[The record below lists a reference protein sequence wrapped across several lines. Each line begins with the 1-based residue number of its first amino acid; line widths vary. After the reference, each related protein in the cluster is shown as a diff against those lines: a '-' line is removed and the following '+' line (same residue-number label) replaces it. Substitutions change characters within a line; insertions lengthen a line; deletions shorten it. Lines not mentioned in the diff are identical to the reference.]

1 MKWRQD
7 DHSGSP
13 GMSEE
18 EEHKPSERSGISAD
32 WEIKMAQFK
41 LNMPMVRE
49 ALDLVASTYPDYAAQ
64 YKRYFDALVAGGF
77 LPEQALEIVKAHG
90 WMPK

>member
-1 MKWRQD
+1 MSQEQD
-7 DHSGSP
+7 D
-13 GMSEE
+13 
-18 EEHKPSERSGISAD
+18 KASERSGISAD
-32 WEIKMAQFK
+32 WEIRLAHFK
-41 LNMPMVRE
+41 SSIPMVRE

-77 LPEQALEIVKAHG
+77 TPEQALELVKAHG